1 MRILLLGSGGRE
13 HAIALK
19 LSESPL
25 CTKLFTAPGNPGTE
39 MGSENG
45 ALDLGDFVSIS
56 DFLTV
61 EEVDMLVVG
70 PEQPLVGGLVDFL
83 REEEALKDLMIIGP
97 FQDGAMLEGSKSYAK
112 SFMDRHNIPTAGYLE
127 VKHEN
132 IAEGE
137 SFIDTGKT
145 PVVLKAD
152 GLAGGKGVLI
162 IDSKEE
168 AKSALKDMLD
178 GQFGEAS
185 SCVVIEEFMEG
196 IEFSVFV
203 LTDGLGYKI
212 FPVAKDYK
220 RIGENDTGLNTGGM
234 GAVSPPPFVT
244 ADIMSKV
251 DAEVIKPTL
260 EGLRRDM
267 IHYTG
272 FIYIG
277 LMLTSEG
284 SKVVEY
290 NVRLGDPETQAVLPR
305 LDSDLLKLFEAAA
318 KRKLSEEEISI
329 SSEPVCTII
338 LASDGYPQ
346 SYEKGKAISFSED
359 ITESHVYHAGT
370 KDDEGKLVTSGG
382 RVMAISSKGASL
394 EAAIQASLDSAEK
407 VNFEG
412 KYFRRDIGKDVL

>member
-13 HAIALK
+13 HAMALK

-25 CTKLFTAPGNPGTE
+25 CSKIFSAPGNPGTE
-39 MGSENG
+39 MCSENI

-61 EEVDMLVVG
+61 EEIDMLVVG
-70 PEQPLVGGLVDFL
+70 PEQPLVGGLVDFI
-83 REEEALKDLMIIGP
+83 REDEALKDLMIIGP
-97 FQDGAMLEGSKSYAK
+97 YQDGAMLEGSKSYAK
-112 SFMDRHNIPTAGYLE
+112 SFMQRHKIPTAAYLD
-127 VKHEN
+127 VKQDNVE
-132 IAEGE
+132 EGE
-137 SFIDTGKT
+137 AFIDNGHT

-168 AKSALKDMLD
+168 AKSALKEMLD

-185 SCVVIEEFMEG
+185 ANVVIEEFMEG
-196 IEFSVFV
+196 IEFSVFI

-212 FPVAKDYK
+212 LPVAKDYK

-234 GAVSPPPFVT
+234 GAVSPPLFVT
-244 ADIMSKV
+244 EEIMSQVEK
-251 DAEVIKPTL
+251 DIIAPTL

-305 LDSDLLKLFEAAA
+305 LESDLLKLFQAAA
-318 KRKLSEEEISI
+318 QRKLSDETISI
-329 SSEPVCTII
+329 SDDPVCTII
-338 LASDGYPQ
+338 LASEGYPT
-346 SYEKGKAISFSED
+346 SYEKGKTISGINE
-359 ITESHVYHAGT
+359 IEESYIYHAGT
-370 KDDEGKLVTSGG
+370 KNTDGTLSTNGG
-382 RVMAISSKGASL
+382 RVLAVSSRGTTLRK
-394 EAAIQASLDSAEK
+394 AIQTSLRSSEK
-407 VNFEG
+407 INFEG
-412 KYFRRDIGKDVL
+412 KYFRKDIGQDLL